1 MSNEEELGLPLG
13 TGSLVLGYST
23 VSPRSH
29 PPASL
34 SSIIHGQSIDYL
46 LSSPQYVPTFCITL
60 QQIGVNPRN
69 LLLHRNYWKPMAWK
83 YTGVSTSELQ
93 GWPKATKHP
102 IPLSNRLQL
111 KICFL
116 ENFRRDL
123 CALSEVLGYM
133 IPSLPTKFTLGT
145 QLILV

>member
-46 LSSPQYVPTFCITL
+46 LSSCSDCMYQANKTL
-60 QQIGVNPRN
+60 HCTVF
-69 LLLHRNYWKPMAWK
+69 LF
-83 YTGVSTSELQ
+83 STSF
-93 GWPKATKHP
+93 
-102 IPLSNRLQL
+102 S
-111 KICFL
+111 
-116 ENFRRDL
+116 
-123 CALSEVLGYM
+123 
-133 IPSLPTKFTLGT
+133 
-145 QLILV
+145 ILV